1 MASKAMALLEES
13 QYVQDILDHPN
24 LDSQMDNNL
33 MRKWKIHS
41 TQQGMHELL
50 NSGLLTLT
58 LHLNPVQMTL
68 TQIMTLRVMIL

>member
-41 TQQGMHELL
+41 TQ
-50 NSGLLTLT
+50 
-58 LHLNPVQMTL
+58 
-68 TQIMTLRVMIL
+68 

>member
-33 MRKWKIHS
+33 MRKWKIHC
-41 TQQGMHELL
+41 TQSYVKSKKLAL
-50 NSGLLTLT
+50 K
-58 LHLNPVQMTL
+58 
-68 TQIMTLRVMIL
+68 